1 MLRQKK
7 VISIPLFWKFAIIST
22 LIIVVFGSTNIYL
35 LWSSVYTSFEK
46 EIDKRCK
53 VLARIVSE
61 KALTPIV
68 YDDRLSL
75 YKIFD
80 DITQSDP
87 SISYIFILNNSG
99 ELVAQSYGT
108 KIPGSLLKINSLKS
122 GEYNIKVIKTQNYKY
137 PVIRDI
143 AYPILNGEVG
153 VVRIGIAE
161 EHIQQEMIKA
171 SNKLLIMII
180 SFFVFGLLGAFFFSY
195 IITSPIKKISQK
207 AQVIDL
213 GHIDSED
220 YNIQLS
226 KVKIPFNYTI
236 DDELDM
242 LVEKFSEMLIRLKN
256 SYLEIKETE
265 IALIQAEKLASLG
278 TLSAGVAHEI
288 NNPISGI
295 KNCINRIIKN
305 PKNIE
310 QNAKYIVL
318 INEAIEK
325 IEKVVK
331 HLLSFSRKQE
341 IVLEKVNL
349 NLIIEKA
356 ILLTKFKLQTSNIP
370 IKIVSDKENFVK
382 GSSNHLEQVFVNLIF
397 NSVDAITERKEK
409 DPSIDGK
416 IEIEIKNISD
426 KCFVHVMD
434 NGNGIP
440 KDIQKKIF
448 DPFYTSKSV
457 GKGTGLGLSVTFNLI
472 KEHGGE
478 IRFRSTVGLGTEFV
492 IELNSHSN

>member
-1 MLRQKK
+1 
-7 VISIPLFWKFAIIST
+7 
-22 LIIVVFGSTNIYL
+22 
-35 LWSSVYTSFEK
+35 
-46 EIDKRCK
+46 
-53 VLARIVSE
+53 
-61 KALTPIV
+61 
-68 YDDRLSL
+68 
-75 YKIFD
+75 
-80 DITQSDP
+80 
-87 SISYIFILNNSG
+87 
-99 ELVAQSYGT
+99 
-108 KIPGSLLKINSLKS
+108 
-122 GEYNIKVIKTQNYKY
+122 
-137 PVIRDI
+137 
-143 AYPILNGEVG
+143 
-153 VVRIGIAE
+153 
-161 EHIQQEMIKA
+161 
-171 SNKLLIMII
+171 
-180 SFFVFGLLGAFFFSY
+180 
-195 IITSPIKKISQK
+195 
-207 AQVIDL
+207 
-213 GHIDSED
+213 
-220 YNIQLS
+220 
-226 KVKIPFNYTI
+226 
-236 DDELDM
+236 
-242 LVEKFSEMLIRLKN
+242 MLIRLKN